1 MSKILI
7 DEALRLVNSRHN
19 AHLLTWQANAC
30 AELRRLH
37 AENQALRQA
46 LSDSVEQ
53 PAQQEPVAV
62 PQGWKL
68 VPLEPTEEMQMAGDE
83 VPPYP
88 GEEGFGSQAD
98 TLTIYR
104 AMLDA
109 TPPAPAQSWVGLTV
123 AEQNELCRKTGAS
136 RHQVRSV
143 EAKLK
148 EKNTSAHGITKGN
161 T

>member
-7 DEALRLVNSRHN
+7 DEAVV
-19 AHLLTWQANAC
+19 
-30 AELRRLH
+30 RRAMEALEQI
-37 AENQALRQA
+37 AGAMPFPVGKQSIAALRQA

-53 PAQQEPVAV
+53 PAPAQEPVALAKAFNDGV
-62 PQGWKL
+62 
-68 VPLEPTEEMQMAGDE
+68 LEG
-83 VPPYP
+83 
-88 GEEGFGSQAD
+88 
-98 TLTIYR
+98 TLR
-104 AMLDA
+104 EREHWLKQ
-109 TPPAPAQSWVGLTV
+109 PPAPAQSWVGLTV